1 MNILVLGGS
10 YFLGKHFVK
19 VSHKEHTLTVF
30 NRGSHPLDMED
41 VTELV
46 GDRRVPAALSGLDGL
61 SFDAVVDFCAYEKGD
76 IAMVCEALKG
86 QIGQ

>member
-10 YFLGKHFVK
+10 YFLGKHFVEMA
-19 VSHKEHTLTVF
+19 HKEHTLTVF

-46 GDRRVPAALSGLDGL
+46 RYRRHFPGWMDCHL
-61 SFDAVVDFCAYEKGD
+61 
-76 IAMVCEALKG
+76 MPW
-86 QIGQ
+86 